1 MGWKVESPNEIR
13 SPRCRHFQRIPFFFR
28 YFEEACAR
36 MRVTNFN
43 AMFGLSVTREN
54 LRIFADL
61 VFNSD
66 GRYFFI
72 FFCVAYIDGSWK
84 LLFPMNIKIVTMPRC
99 KIFMKIAPVRSFLSG
114 SSFCSLKY
122 FLHFERKLSY
132 VDSSFI
138 VTVARYYLLI
148 VDKGMGKQ

>member
-1 MGWKVESPNEIR
+1 MKFEAPGVGISNAFR
-13 SPRCRHFQRIPFFFR
+13 SFFR
-28 YFEEACAR
+28 YFEEVCAR
-36 MRVTNFN
+36 TRVTNFN
-43 AMFGLSVTREN
+43 EMFGLSVMREN
-54 LRIFADL
+54 LRIFAGL
-61 VFNSD
+61 VFNFD
-66 GRYFFI
+66 GRYSFI
-72 FFCVAYIDGSWK
+72 SFCVAYIDGTWK
-84 LLFPMNIKIVTMPRC
+84 LLFAMNIKIVTMSRC

>member
-1 MGWKVESPNEIR
+1 
-13 SPRCRHFQRIPFFFR
+13 
-28 YFEEACAR
+28 
-36 MRVTNFN
+36 
-43 AMFGLSVTREN
+43 
-54 LRIFADL
+54 
-61 VFNSD
+61 
-66 GRYFFI
+66 
-72 FFCVAYIDGSWK
+72 
-84 LLFPMNIKIVTMPRC
+84 MNIKIVTMPRC
-99 KIFMKIAPVRSFLSG
+99 KIFMKIAPVRSFLSE